1 VKEKL
6 GKEEKVL
13 RVKLMQKGPRT
24 KRACK
29 EISAW

>member
-13 RVKLMQKGPRT
+13 RVKLMQKGPKS
-24 KRACK
+24 KRVCK
-29 EISAW
+29 KISAW